1 MILLGKL
8 EVNGKQF
15 TMQDSIGT
23 VYLKSLGYPDSFYGG
38 YVKEARKTK
47 FGIYMLVND
56 GGVIVN
62 LGYTEDS
69 LTEAGAELLGLG
81 VEEVEKE
88 EPIEEK
94 QPIKVAIQNA
104 TKTSTPLIKS
114 TPPVIKP
121 PVAGRG
127 RPKK

>member
-1 MILLGKL
+1 MSMILIGKL

-15 TMQDSIGT
+15 SMQDSIGT
-23 VYLKSLGYPDSFYGG
+23 VYLKAMGYPDNFYGG

-47 FGIYMLVND
+47 FGIYMLLND
-56 GGVIVN
+56 RSEIVN

-69 LTEAGAELLGLG
+69 LTEAGAELMGMG
-81 VEEVEKE
+81 VKEVER
-88 EPIEEK
+88 EPEFVP
-94 QPIKVAIQNA
+94 QPA
-104 TKTSTPLIKS
+104 PLIKS
-114 TPPVIKP
+114 TPPVVKP